1 MFVFLGAIFGSLEVL
16 ADRSVTKEQYIQDKR
31 IPDWMQCDIPV
42 ETQPTVEEL
51 QRPTLSRRQ
60 TSGITSTLSSLSSK
74 LSSHIL
80 GSSSSRLSSSGR
92 SSASSSPSSKS
103 IQESPAEEKKSE

>member
-1 MFVFLGAIFGSLEVL
+1 M
-16 ADRSVTKEQYIQDKR
+16 QDKKV
-31 IPDWMQCDIPV
+31 PDWMQCDIPV
-42 ETQPTVEEL
+42 ETQPPVEDIL

-80 GSSSSRLSSSGR
+80 GSGSSSRASSQLGGR
-92 SSASSSPSSKS
+92 LTASSSPASKS
-103 IQESPAEEKKSE
+103 TIQESPAEEKKGE

>member
-1 MFVFLGAIFGSLEVL
+1 MLNFVGAIFGSLEIL
-16 ADRSVTKEQYIQDKR
+16 PDRSVTKEQYMQDKK

-42 ETQPTVEEL
+42 ELQPAPEEL

-60 TSGITSTLSSLSSK
+60 TSGITSTLTSLSSK

-80 GSSSSRLSSSGR
+80 GSSSSRLSSQLGR
-92 SSASSSPSSKS
+92 SSGSSPNKS
-103 IQESPAEEKKSE
+103 IQESPAEEKKSD